1 LSSEG
6 RAVPGART
14 FEAQLED
21 GRWLQISERRTKD
34 GGFVSVGTNITELKL
49 HEEKLIES
57 EKRLKATVVDLR
69 SSQQALERQTEQLAY
84 LAERYA
90 EQKDNAEEANQ
101 AKSEFLANMSHEL
114 RTPLNAIIGFSEMME
129 SGVYGPLG
137 GPKYLEYCRDIRES
151 GRYLLDVINDILDMS
166 KIEAGRTSIEPE
178 PFELGGFLSDTMR
191 LVAARA
197 DEKGLAIVAEIEPA
211 IRLRADRRMFKQII
225 INLLSNAVKFTPD
238 GGRITVRA
246 RTVGNYVN
254 IAIEDTG
261 IGIPK
266 DALKKLGKP
275 FEQVES
281 QLTKSHRGSGLG
293 LAIAKSLSEL
303 HGGAMRIRSTLGAG
317 TIVLVRLP
325 LDAAAVI
332 RPLDPAEQLQSEA
345 IH

>member
-1 LSSEG
+1 
-6 RAVPGART
+6 
-14 FEAQLED
+14 
-21 GRWLQISERRTKD
+21 
-34 GGFVSVGTNITELKL
+34 
-49 HEEKLIES
+49 
-57 EKRLKATVVDLR
+57 
-69 SSQQALERQTEQLAY
+69 
-84 LAERYA
+84 
-90 EQKDNAEEANQ
+90 
-101 AKSEFLANMSHEL
+101 
-114 RTPLNAIIGFSEMME
+114 
-129 SGVYGPLG
+129 
-137 GPKYLEYCRDIRES
+137 
-151 GRYLLDVINDILDMS
+151 
-166 KIEAGRTSIEPE
+166 
-178 PFELGGFLSDTMR
+178 
-191 LVAARA
+191 
-197 DEKGLAIVAEIEPA
+197 
-211 IRLRADRRMFKQII
+211 
-225 INLLSNAVKFTPD
+225 VKFTPD

-325 LDAAAVI
+325 LDAGTVI
-332 RPLDPAEQLQSEA
+332 RPLDPAEQLRSEA